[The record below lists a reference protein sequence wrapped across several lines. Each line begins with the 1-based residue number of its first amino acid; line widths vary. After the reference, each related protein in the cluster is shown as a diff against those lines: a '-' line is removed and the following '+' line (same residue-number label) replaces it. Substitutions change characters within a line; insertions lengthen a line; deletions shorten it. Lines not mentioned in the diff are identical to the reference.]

1 MSYGTGMRCSWAYL
15 GWRELIT
22 AAGQRVLE
30 GQEGKVTRR
39 SKIANKARRRAIS
52 SKYQLLEHGKG
63 L

>member
-1 MSYGTGMRCSWAYL
+1 MRCSWAYL

-39 SKIANKARRRAIS
+39 SKIANRARRMIIS
-52 SKYQLLEHGKG
+52 SKYQLLEHG
-63 L
+63 